1 MEGLWKIQYLPL
13 QVDYID
19 CNTFYFNLSLLQ
31 ILSNPGDGGR
41 NINHTSKGKGNS
53 FEELS
58 ASIDVEFYNIWW
70 KGDYFVQASSSTS
83 MATL

>member
-1 MEGLWKIQYLPL
+1 MEGLWKTQYLPL

-53 FEELS
+53 FE
-58 ASIDVEFYNIWW
+58 
-70 KGDYFVQASSSTS
+70 
-83 MATL
+83 